1 MKVLITG
8 STGQLGKTLIVV
20 KPKNVELIKVSSADF
35 NLLDYKSCEEFILS
49 HKPDW
54 VINAAAYT
62 AVDKAES
69 ESELAFEINTRSP
82 EKLAKTL
89 LTYGGKMLY
98 VSTDFVFDGKND
110 KPYKFDHVHNP
121 LSIYGKSKSLG
132 EMKCLSIGNSYILR
146 TSWVYSPFNKNFL
159 LTILNL
165 QKKFAKNNQPLKIV
179 HDQIG
184 SPTNTFGLANVCWLL
199 LNKLNSERSNQKIF
213 HWSDKGQISWYEFA
227 RKISLLGKEM
237 GILKEKVD
245 IFKINASDFKA
256 DAIRPSYSVLDC
268 TDTEN
273 FLNVKQQNWEIELR
287 KVMAKLKNGTFKNV
301 LNMSL

>member
-1 MKVLITG
+1 MKVLLTG
-8 STGQLGKTLIVV
+8 STGQLGKTLILF
-20 KPKNVELIKVSSADF
+20 KPNNFELIKVSSADF

-98 VSTDFVFDGKND
+98 ISTDFVFDGKND

-132 EMKCLSIGNSYILR
+132 EEKCLSIGNSYILR
-146 TSWVYSPFNKNFL
+146 TSWVYSPYNKNFL

-165 QKKFAKNNQPLKIV
+165 QKKFAKDNQPLKIV

-184 SPTNTFGLANVCWLL
+184 SPTNTFGLAKVCWLL
-199 LNKLNSERSNQKIF
+199 LK
-213 HWSDKGQISWYEFA
+213 
-227 RKISLLGKEM
+227 
-237 GILKEKVD
+237 
-245 IFKINASDFKA
+245 KINS
-256 DAIRPSYSVLDC
+256 
-268 TDTEN
+268 
-273 FLNVKQQNWEIELR
+273 
-287 KVMAKLKNGTFKNV
+287 
-301 LNMSL
+301 SLS

>member
-1 MKVLITG
+1 MKVLLTG
-8 STGQLGKTLIVV
+8 STGQLGKTLILV
-20 KPKNVELIKVSSADF
+20 KPNNIKLMKVSSADF

-49 HKPDW
+49 YKPDW

-89 LTYGGKMLY
+89 STYGGKMLY

-132 EMKCLSIGNSYILR
+132 ERKCLSIGNSYILR

-199 LNKLNSERSNQKIF
+199 LNKINYERSNQKIF

-227 RKISLLGKEM
+227 RKISLFGKEM
-237 GILKEKVD
+237 GLLTDKAD

-256 DAIRPSYSVLDC
+256 DAVRPSYSVLDC
-268 TDTEN
+268 DVTEN
-273 FLNVKQQNWEIELR
+273 FLNIKQKKWDIELR
-287 KVMAKLKNGTFKNV
+287 KVMLKLKNETFKNN
-301 LNMSL
+301 LM

>member
-1 MKVLITG
+1 MKVLLTG
-8 STGQLGKTLIVV
+8 STGQLGKTLTVV
-20 KPKNVELIKVSSADF
+20 KPNNIELIKVSSVDF

-49 HKPDW
+49 QKPDW

-98 VSTDFVFDGKND
+98 ISTDFVFDGKND

-132 EMKCLSIGNSYILR
+132 EEKCLSIGNCYILR

-165 QKKFAKNNQPLKIV
+165 QKKFAKDNQPLKIV

-184 SPTNTFGLANVCWLL
+184 SPTNTFGLANVCWLI
-199 LNKLNSERSNQKIF
+199 LNKINSEKSDQKIF
-213 HWSDKGQISWYEFA
+213 HWSDKGQISRYEFA

-245 IFKINASDFKA
+245 ILKINASDFKA

-273 FLNVKQQNWEIELR
+273 FLNVKQQNWEVELK
-287 KVMAKLKNGTFKNV
+287 KVMVKLKNETFNNN
-301 LNMSL
+301 LI

>member
-1 MKVLITG
+1 MRVLLTG
-8 STGQLGKTLIVV
+8 STGQLGKTLILV
-20 KPKNVELIKVSSADF
+20 KPNNVELIKVSSADF
-35 NLLDYKSCEEFILS
+35 NLLDYKSCKEFILS

-69 ESELAFEINTRSP
+69 ESELAFEINARSP

-98 VSTDFVFDGKND
+98 ISTDFVFDGKND

-132 EMKCLSIGNSYILR
+132 EEKCLSVGNCYILR

-159 LTILNL
+159 LTVLNL
-165 QKKFAKNNQPLKIV
+165 QKKFAKDNQPLKIV

-199 LNKLNSERSNQKIF
+199 LDKLNSEKSNKKIF

-237 GILKEKVD
+237 GILKDKVN

-273 FLNVKQQNWEIELR
+273 FLNLKQQNWEVELN
-287 KVMAKLKNGTFKNV
+287 KVMAKLKDGTSENI
-301 LNMSL
+301 LNISF

>member
-1 MKVLITG
+1 MKVLLTG
-8 STGQLGKTLIVV
+8 STGQLGKTLTVV
-20 KPKNVELIKVSSADF
+20 KPNNVELIKVSSVDF
-35 NLLDYKSCEEFILS
+35 NLLDYKLCEEFILS

-89 LTYGGKMLY
+89 LTYGAKMLY

-132 EMKCLSIGNSYILR
+132 EKKCLSIGNSYILR

-199 LNKLNSERSNQKIF
+199 LNKINSERSNQKIF

-237 GILKEKVD
+237 GLLTDKVD

-256 DAIRPSYSVLDC
+256 DAVRPSYSVLDC

-273 FLNVKQQNWEIELR
+273 FLNIKQQNWEIELR
-287 KVMAKLKNGTFKNV
+287 KVMAKLKNKTFKNL
-301 LNMSL
+301 LNKSL

>member
-1 MKVLITG
+1 MKVLLTG
-8 STGQLGKTLIVV
+8 STGQLGKTLTVV
-20 KPKNVELIKVSSADF
+20 KPNNVELIKVSSVDF
-35 NLLDYKSCEEFILS
+35 NLLDYKLCEEFILS

-89 LTYGGKMLY
+89 STYGGKMLY
-98 VSTDFVFDGKND
+98 ISTDFVFDGKND

-132 EMKCLSIGNSYILR
+132 EKKCLSIGNSYILR

-159 LTILNL
+159 VTILNL
-165 QKKFAKNNQPLKIV
+165 QKKSAKYNHPLKIV

-199 LNKLNSERSNQKIF
+199 INKLNAERSNQKIF

-227 RKISLLGKEM
+227 RKISLFGKEM
-237 GILKEKVD
+237 GLLTDKVD

-256 DAIRPSYSVLDC
+256 DAVRPSYSVLDC

-273 FLNVKQQNWEIELR
+273 FLNIKQQNWEIELR
-287 KVMAKLKNGTFKNV
+287 KVMAKLKNKTFKNL
-301 LNMSL
+301 LNKSL

>member
-1 MKVLITG
+1 MKVLLTG
-8 STGQLGKTLIVV
+8 STGQLGKTLIDV
-20 KPKNVELIKVSSADF
+20 KPNNIELIKVSSGDF

-49 HKPDW
+49 YKPDW

-69 ESELAFEINTRSP
+69 EPDLVFEINTRSP

-89 LTYGGKMLY
+89 STYGGKMLY
-98 VSTDFVFDGKND
+98 ISTDFVFDGKND

-121 LSIYGKSKSLG
+121 LNIYGKSKSLG
-132 EMKCLSIGNSYILR
+132 EEKCLLIGNSYILR

-159 LTILNL
+159 LTIINL
-165 QKKFAKNNQPLKIV
+165 QKKFARNNNPLKIV

-199 LNKLNSERSNQKIF
+199 LNKINSERSNQKIF

-237 GILKEKVD
+237 GILQEKVD
-245 IFKINASDFKA
+245 ILKINASDFKA
-256 DAIRPSYSVLDC
+256 DATRPSYSVLEC
-268 TDTEN
+268 SDTEN
-273 FLNVKQQNWEIELR
+273 FLNIKQKNWDIELK
-287 KVMAKLKNGTFKNV
+287 KVMAKLKNGNFKNDFN
-301 LNMSL
+301 LSH

>member
-1 MKVLITG
+1 MKVLLTG
-8 STGQLGKTLIVV
+8 STGQLGKTLILV
-20 KPKNVELIKVSSADF
+20 KPNNIKLMKVSSADF

-89 LTYGGKMLY
+89 STYGGKMLY

-132 EMKCLSIGNSYILR
+132 ERKCLSIGNSYILR

-199 LNKLNSERSNQKIF
+199 LNKINSERSNQKIF

-227 RKISLLGKEM
+227 RKISLFGKEM
-237 GILKEKVD
+237 GLLTDKVD

-256 DAIRPSYSVLDC
+256 DAVRPSYSVLDC

-287 KVMAKLKNGTFKNV
+287 KVMAKLKNDTFNNL
-301 LNMSL
+301 LNKSP

>member
-1 MKVLITG
+1 MKVLLTG
-8 STGQLGKTLIVV
+8 STGQLGKTLIGV
-20 KPKNVELIKVSSADF
+20 KPNNVELIKVSSADF

-121 LSIYGKSKSLG
+121 LSIYGKSKSIG
-132 EMKCLSIGNSYILR
+132 EEKCLSIGNSYILR

-165 QKKFAKNNQPLKIV
+165 QKKFARDNKPLKIV
-179 HDQIG
+179 YDQIG
-184 SPTNTFGLANVCWLL
+184 SPTNVYGLANVCWLL
-199 LNKLNSERSNQKIF
+199 LNKINSEKSDQKIF

-227 RKISLLGKEM
+227 RKISILGKEI
-237 GILKEKVD
+237 GILTEKVD
-245 IFKINASDFKA
+245 ILKINASDFKS

-268 TDTEN
+268 TETEN
-273 FLNVKQQNWEIELR
+273 FLKVKQQNWEIELK
-287 KVMAKLKNGTFKNV
+287 KVMAKLKNESFMNNLT
-301 LNMSL
+301 

>member
-1 MKVLITG
+1 MKVLLTG
-8 STGQLGKTLIVV
+8 STGQLGKTLIKI
-20 KPKNVELIKVSSADF
+20 KPNNVELIKVSSVDF

-89 LTYGGKMLY
+89 STYGGKMLY
-98 VSTDFVFDGKND
+98 ISTDFVFDGKND
-110 KPYKFDHVHNP
+110 KPYKFDHFHNP

-132 EMKCLSIGNSYILR
+132 EKKCLAIGNSYILR

-165 QKKFAKNNQPLKIV
+165 QKKFAKDNLPLKIV

-199 LNKLNSERSNQKIF
+199 LIKNNSEKFNQKIF
-213 HWSDKGQISWYEFA
+213 NWSDKGQISWFQFA
-227 RKISLLGKEM
+227 NEISLIGKEI
-237 GILKEKVD
+237 GLLEEKVD
-245 IFKINASDFKA
+245 ILKINASDFKA
-256 DAIRPSYSVLDC
+256 DATRPSYSVLEC
-268 TDTEN
+268 SNTES
-273 FLNVKQQNWEIELR
+273 FLNIKQKKWDVELR
-287 KVMAKLKNGTFKNV
+287 KVMTELKNGSFKN
-301 LNMSL
+301 

>member
-1 MKVLITG
+1 MKVLLTG
-8 STGQLGKTLIVV
+8 STGQLGKTLILV
-20 KPKNVELIKVSSADF
+20 KPNNVELIKVSSADF

-98 VSTDFVFDGKND
+98 ISTDFVFDGKND

-132 EMKCLSIGNSYILR
+132 EEKCLSIGNSYILR

-199 LNKLNSERSNQKIF
+199 LNKINSERSNQKIF

-237 GILKEKVD
+237 GLLTDKVD

-256 DAIRPSYSVLDC
+256 DAVRPSYSVLDC

-287 KVMAKLKNGTFKNV
+287 KVMAKLKNETFNNL
-301 LNMSL
+301 LNKSP